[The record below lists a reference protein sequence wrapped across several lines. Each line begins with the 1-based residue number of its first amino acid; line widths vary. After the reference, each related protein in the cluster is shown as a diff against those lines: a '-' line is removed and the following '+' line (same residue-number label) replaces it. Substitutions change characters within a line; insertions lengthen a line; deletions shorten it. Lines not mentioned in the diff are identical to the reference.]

1 MGIQLHDLT
10 PGNSRKKAKRVGRGM
25 ASTKGK
31 TSGRGHKGQKARSG
45 TGGFKRLGLRKMLLA
60 TPKLRGFAS
69 PNENSQVVSL
79 ENVAKHATK
88 GEVVTPKVL
97 ASKGLIK
104 SHKKPVKILA
114 DGEIDMAITVKR
126 CAVSK
131 SAAEKIIA
139 AGGKVEA

>member
-10 PGNSRKKAKRVGRGM
+10 PGSSKKKAKRIGRGIG
-25 ASTKGK
+25 STKGK
-31 TSGRGHKGQKARSG
+31 TSGRGQKGQKSRSG

-60 TPKLRGFAS
+60 TPKLRGFNS
-69 PNENSQVVSL
+69 PNENNQVVSL
-79 ENVAKHATK
+79 EALANVVAK
-88 GEVVTPKVL
+88 GEVVTPKTL

-114 DGEIDMAITVKR
+114 DGEISVAITVKN

-131 SAAEKIIA
+131 AAAEKILA